1 MKGAGVLNTAN
12 KLTILRLL
20 MIPAILAVLYIGFHG
35 SNFVAMGIFII
46 AGITD
51 IADGYIARTYGQVT
65 DFGKFMDPLADK
77 ILVFSVMLWFVQQ
90 GSIPAWVAI
99 IVITREFLVTGLRL
113 IAIVNKRV
121 VAAEL
126 SGKIKTTVTIVC
138 LVIMFLPIEDW
149 MLFVLIGAILVTTVY
164 SGIDYFIRNKDILKM
179 EMK

>member
-1 MKGAGVLNTAN
+1 MNTAN

-35 SNFVAMGIFII
+35 SNLVAMGIFIV

-51 IADGYIARTYGQVT
+51 IVDGYIARTYGQVT

-138 LVIMFLPIEDW
+138 LVIMFLPIEQW
-149 MLFVLIGAILVTTVY
+149 MLYVLHGAIIVTTVY
-164 SGIDYFIRNKDILKM
+164 SGIDYFVRNKDILYEM
-179 EMK
+179 EM

>member
-1 MKGAGVLNTAN
+1 MNTAN

-20 MIPAILAVLYIGFHG
+20 MIPVLLAVLYSGFRG
-35 SNFVAMGIFII
+35 SNLVAMGIFII
-46 AGITD
+46 AGLTD
-51 IADGYIARTYGQVT
+51 IVDGYIARAYGQVT

-121 VAAEL
+121 LAAEL

-149 MLFVLIGAILVTTVY
+149 MLFILIGAILVTTIY

>member
-1 MKGAGVLNTAN
+1 MNTAN

-20 MIPAILAVLYIGFHG
+20 MIPAILAVLYIGFPG
-35 SNFVAMGIFII
+35 SNLVAMGIFII

-51 IADGYIARTYGQVT
+51 IVDGYIARTYGQVT

-121 VAAEL
+121 LAAEL

-149 MLFVLIGAILVTTVY
+149 MLFALIGAILITTVY
-164 SGIDYFIRNKDILKM
+164 SGIDYFVRNKDILKM